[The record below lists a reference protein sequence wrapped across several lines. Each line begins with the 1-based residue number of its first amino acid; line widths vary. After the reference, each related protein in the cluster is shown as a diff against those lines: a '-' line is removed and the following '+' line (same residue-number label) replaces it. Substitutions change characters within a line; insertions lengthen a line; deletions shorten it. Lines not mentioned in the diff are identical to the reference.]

1 MLANFDIF
9 HEVTNTG
16 IVSSSVSTINT
27 VTSFVL
33 LQCFKPVA
41 LHSHEFLGKREA
53 EFVAIHGI
61 QDLKRRLGIVTF
73 TCLTD
78 ESSVL
83 NLFPT
88 KSADC
93 RLHCP
98 TSR

>member
-1 MLANFDIF
+1 MFQAC
-9 HEVTNTG
+9 
-16 IVSSSVSTINT
+16 STY
-27 VTSFVL
+27 
-33 LQCFKPVA
+33 
-41 LHSHEFLGKREA
+41 SHEFLGKREA

-93 RLHCP
+93 RLQRP